1 MGTRRA
7 DCSPFPEEEE
17 GEGEVRKRQKEEERR
32 RKEVEG
38 RKKKKKKDWIEGE
51 DAKKAANSICELE
64 EKKGI
69 VAMP

>member
-7 DCSPFPEEEE
+7 DCSPFSEEEEE

-38 RKKKKKKDWIEGE
+38 RKKKKKDWIEGE

>member
-38 RKKKKKKDWIEGE
+38 RKKKKKDWIEGE